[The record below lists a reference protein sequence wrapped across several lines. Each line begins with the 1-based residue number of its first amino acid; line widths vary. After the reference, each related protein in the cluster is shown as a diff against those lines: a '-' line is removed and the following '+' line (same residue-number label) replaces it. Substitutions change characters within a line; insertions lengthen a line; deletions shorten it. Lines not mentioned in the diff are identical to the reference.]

1 MKISLQEK
9 YYLDDRCLHLSKDL
23 QRKTD
28 QIVLLE
34 REVKELRDKNKAQT
48 QAIEQEKESLLSK
61 LQMTQ
66 QLLKNEKLE

>member
-1 MKISLQEK
+1 
-9 YYLDDRCLHLSKDL
+9 
-23 QRKTD
+23 
-28 QIVLLE
+28 VLLE